1 MFHGLNMSM
10 GSLYRLSDAK
20 SRSISPENYRGEKGA
35 GGMCALEDG
44 SARDAARD
52 LGKGWK
58 VNPYVVLQPG
68 QTITLADIDGPGC
81 IQHIWLAPAGR
92 WRDTILRIYWDGRE
106 NPSVEC
112 PSGDFFCGG
121 WNEYH
126 QISSLAICMNPGT
139 AFNCY
144 WPMPF
149 RKHCRMT
156 LENRGFEPL
165 DMYYQ
170 IDYVL
175 TQVEDD
181 AAYFHAQFRRVN
193 PLPSGQVYTIVDG
206 VRGKGHYVGTYLAW
220 GVNNNG
226 WWGEGEIKF
235 YMDGDTQY
243 PTICGTGTED
253 YFCGAYDFENPHTR
267 DRYEPFSTP
276 YSGFYEVR
284 RDALYQCQKRFGMYR
299 FHVMDPIRFD
309 EELRVTIQALGWRSD
324 GRYLARQDDIAS
336 VAYWYQDGE
345 AAPFPPLPDRDAL
358 EVI

>member
-1 MFHGLNMSM
+1 MINQQRRDKQIVSAL
-10 GSLYRLSDAK
+10 LVWRC
-20 SRSISPENYRGEKGA
+20 PEKMA
-35 GGMCALEDG
+35 
-44 SARDAARD
+44 
-52 LGKGWK
+52 
-58 VNPYVVLQPG
+58 VF
-68 QTITLADIDGPGC
+68 
-81 IQHIWLAPAGR
+81 APAGR
-92 WRDTILRIYWDGRE
+92 WRDTILRICWDGRE

-112 PSGDFFCGG
+112 PSGGFFCGG

-235 YMDGDTQY
+235 YMDG
-243 PTICGTGTED
+243 
-253 YFCGAYDFENPHTR
+253 
-267 DRYEPFSTP
+267 
-276 YSGFYEVR
+276 
-284 RDALYQCQKRFGMYR
+284 
-299 FHVMDPIRFD
+299 
-309 EELRVTIQALGWRSD
+309 
-324 GRYLARQDDIAS
+324 
-336 VAYWYQDGE
+336 E